1 MEFDSMENM
10 KEGFSNSDEQNLTFH
25 YSREERLKKAPPLVQ
40 SYYEGDFKAY
50 KPGIFKALLSTKQN
64 RTVFFVLIVCFA
76 VVLVEGF
83 LNKKNQSSIQG
94 VPLELTAFSFEENVY
109 VSLEFQEPSKSYGK
123 KSSVPV
129 YVEFSFSDESG
140 NLLEKKSLTHVYE
153 GKKSFLRTTFH
164 DYDIFS
170 VRADIVFEDKAT
182 SLTAPVE
189 KK

>member
-1 MEFDSMENM
+1 MQNM

-50 KPGIFKALLSTKQN
+50 KPGIFKALVSTKQN

-94 VPLELTAFSFEENVY
+94 VPLELTAFSFEENVSCLFMLSFLFPMKA
-109 VSLEFQEPSKSYGK
+109 VIFWK
-123 KSSVPV
+123 KH
-129 YVEFSFSDESG
+129 
-140 NLLEKKSLTHVYE
+140 LLPMFTKEKSL
-153 GKKSFLRTTFH
+153 F
-164 DYDIFS
+164 
-170 VRADIVFEDKAT
+170 
-182 SLTAPVE
+182 
-189 KK
+189 